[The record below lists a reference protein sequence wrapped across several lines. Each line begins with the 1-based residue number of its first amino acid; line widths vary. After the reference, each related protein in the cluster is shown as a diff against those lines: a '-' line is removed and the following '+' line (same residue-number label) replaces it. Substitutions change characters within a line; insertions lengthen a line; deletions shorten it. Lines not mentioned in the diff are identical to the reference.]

1 MAATAVH
8 WRDVEELVIV
18 ELNGTLEHVVSR
30 TGLGKALLTSEKTRY
45 VVDDGR
51 RWLLA
56 HPEEKFDVI
65 LMFPLHAAHAFSGA
79 LYSLEF
85 FGILADHLTDGGLL
99 FLRTV
104 DLYSTAKTLATVFPH
119 VLRVDSTVYIAGSRE
134 FRFDESR
141 LPSSAAETVPHFTAD
156 RDVIL
161 ANTQAARINTDLRPN
176 SEYYVT
182 YPFVSSLQTR
192 GTVPGAYKAKNKDRF
207 WRLMVAAGTEGQ

>member
-1 MAATAVH
+1 MAATAVQ
-8 WRDVEELVIV
+8 WRDVEELVVV

-30 TGLGKALLTSEKTRY
+30 TGRGKALLTSKKTRC

-56 HPEEKFDVI
+56 HPGEKFDVI
-65 LMFPLHAAHAFSGA
+65 MMFPLHAAHAFSGA

-85 FGILADHLTDGGLL
+85 FEILASHLTDGGML

-104 DLYSTAKTLATVFPH
+104 DLYSTAKTLAAVFPH
-119 VLRVDSTVYIAGSRE
+119 VLRVDSSVYMAGSRE
-134 FRFDESR
+134 FRFVESR
-141 LPSSAAETVPHFTAD
+141 LPSPAAETLPHFTAD

-161 ANTQAARINTDLRPN
+161 ANTRAARINTDLRPN

-182 YPFVSSLQTR
+182 YPFVSALQTR
-192 GTVPGAYKAKNKDRF
+192 GIGPGAYKAKNMDRF
-207 WRLMVAAGTEGQ
+207 WRLIVAAGTEGQ